1 MGGAGAGGL
10 YCGGRMYLGRSSPA
24 MISFCVIRLSGELV
38 VCNGNKATPEGT
50 PSGAIS
56 SAVDCAVLFKSMMS
70 ENINEKKGKLCEI
83 DETWCQNIKQGKFI
97 LRDGKKFISTLF
109 FVSHN

>member
-24 MISFCVIRLSGELV
+24 IISFCVIRLSGELV

-56 SAVDCAVLFKSMMS
+56 SVVDGAVLFKSLML
-70 ENINEKKGKLCEI
+70 KGKKMKLGEN
-83 DETWCQNIKQGKFI
+83 DEF
-97 LRDGKKFISTLF
+97 
-109 FVSHN
+109 